1 MFEQATY
8 LPDNIKKFHFALIN
22 STVIAVSVT
31 LLTLI
36 FASLT
41 AYTVVRLRSRWV
53 MWLMGV
59 NVFARF
65 VPIIVLMIPLYV
77 DVPADWAC

>member
-1 MFEQATY
+1 
-8 LPDNIKKFHFALIN
+8 
-22 STVIAVSVT
+22 
-31 LLTLI
+31 
-36 FASLT
+36 
-41 AYTVVRLRSRWV
+41 

>member
-1 MFEQATY
+1 M
-8 LPDNIKKFHFALIN
+8 
-22 STVIAVSVT
+22 
-31 LLTLI
+31 
-36 FASLT
+36 
-41 AYTVVRLRSRWV
+41 RLRSRWV

-77 DVPADWAC
+77 TFRQMGMLNSVWGVIIAADRFPAALWHPDPGALFRHHPAGAG